1 MCGIIGYI
9 GERQVLPVLLE
20 GLRRLE
26 YRGYDSA
33 GVVFLENKKIKVIKV
48 KGRVFNLAEKVF
60 NKLPQNPGAPGL
72 GHTRWATHGEPSD
85 ENAHPHLDCQEKLA
99 VVHNG
104 IIENYYELK
113 KELLKKGHKFSSAT
127 DTEVIVHLVEDY
139 VNQGLDLRSA
149 FFSALKK
156 LKGAYAI
163 GLISK
168 ENPEFIMVARN
179 QSPVIIGIGEKEN
192 FLASDIPA
200 LLPFTKNILFLND
213 GEIAILYKDKVEIY
227 DLEGNKIEKNPIVIS
242 WDLASAE
249 KGGFPHFMLKEIY
262 DQPDA
267 IKHTLLGRIDLDNQE
282 IDFLKEGLGKE
293 FFENIE
299 KIFIVACGTSYHAGL
314 VGKYLIEKNLKIP
327 VEVDF
332 ASEFRYRSP
341 LINSKTLFIAVSQSG
356 ETADTIAGLRL
367 AKELGAKILSICNV
381 LGSTIARESDIVL
394 YTQAGPEI
402 SVASTKAFVSQV
414 LIFILLTFY
423 LKKLFYNKN
432 DNKEK
437 IEALIKLPHILKEF
451 TEKVHS
457 EIKKIAQKWYHIE
470 NCLYL
475 GRNILYP
482 IALEGALK
490 LKEIAY
496 IHAEGYAAGEMKHGP
511 IALIE
516 ENIPTIVLS
525 AKETGIIYEKTLS
538 NAEEVKSRRGPI
550 IAFVSEASEEFNKIA
565 KDYIEIPLTFYEF
578 LPIFYV
584 IPLQLFAYEMATLR
598 GCDVDKPRNLAKSV
612 TVE

>member
-1 MCGIIGYI
+1 
-9 GERQVLPVLLE
+9 
-20 GLRRLE
+20 
-26 YRGYDSA
+26 
-33 GVVFLENKKIKVIKV
+33 
-48 KGRVFNLAEKVF
+48 
-60 NKLPQNPGAPGL
+60 
-72 GHTRWATHGEPSD
+72 
-85 ENAHPHLDCQEKLA
+85 
-99 VVHNG
+99 
-104 IIENYYELK
+104 
-113 KELLKKGHKFSSAT
+113 
-127 DTEVIVHLVEDY
+127 IVHLVEDY

-179 QSPVIIGIGEKEN
+179 QSPVVIGIGEKEN

-213 GEIAILYKDKVEIY
+213 GEIAILHKDKVEIY
-227 DLEGNKIEKNPIVIS
+227 DLEENKIERDPIAIS

-267 IKHTLLGRIDLDNQE
+267 VKHTLLGRIDLDKQE
-282 IDFLKEGLGKE
+282 IDFSKEGLGKE

-314 VGKYLIEKNLKIP
+314 VAKYLIERNLKIP
-327 VEVDF
+327 VEVDL

-341 LINSKTLFIAVSQSG
+341 LIDSKTLFIAVSQSG

-414 LIFILLTFY
+414 LIFILLIFY
-423 LKKLFYNKN
+423 LKKLFYGENENK
-432 DNKEK
+432 KK
-437 IEALIKLPHILKEF
+437 IEALIKLPHNLKEF

-457 EIKKIAQKWYHIE
+457 KIKKIAQKWYHIG

-516 ENIPTIVLS
+516 ENVPTVVLS

-565 KDYIEIPLTFYEF
+565 EDYIEIPLTFYEF